1 MTDQRIKAILFD
13 LGETLVTFGKASTT
27 RLFRRG
33 ARLSYDYLGSCG
45 QSVGSFEY
53 YCWRNL
59 LSLRLWYMLSCMTG
73 RDFNSLAL
81 LRNIGS
87 RRGVKLD
94 KDQWQHFAWLWYKP
108 LSEVAQVE
116 PDIRETLTTLKNMGL
131 KLGILSNT
139 FVTGY
144 SLEKHLSQLEI
155 LDFFPVRLYSYQFK
169 FRKPDVR
176 IFRAATEQM
185 GELFEN
191 MLFVGDR
198 IDKDIKPAVKLGM
211 RAVLKSAYTNKGK
224 KTPDGVWKVERL
236 SELPGL
242 VEQINGGSKRCS

>member
-1 MTDQRIKAILFD
+1 M
-13 LGETLVTFGKASTT
+13 
-27 RLFRRG
+27 
-33 ARLSYDYLGSCG
+33 
-45 QSVGSFEY
+45 
-53 YCWRNL
+53 
-59 LSLRLWYMLSCMTG
+59 
-73 RDFNSLAL
+73 AL

-108 LSEVAQVE
+108 LSEVARVE

-139 FVTGY
+139 FVTSY

-224 KTPDGVWKVERL
+224 KTPEGVWKVERL

-242 VEQINGGSKRCS
+242 VEQINGGSKKCS